1 MGTIENQSTGL
12 DCYLDFDQR
21 LSGKVQVSFKTMLNG
36 ILQRFAIYGLP
47 FYGRCP
53 DEFVGWI
60 RRAEKATISYL
71 NNQRIKPDR
80 LLSFGEPMSDH
91 LLALRLKSRFNI
103 PWIAHFSDPW
113 VDNPFRKYFFISHW
127 VNKWQERKVVCNAD
141 KVIFTS
147 HETLELVMKKYPA
160 TWRAKAH
167 VVPHGYDE
175 NLYSTTEPNSQSSA
189 IVIRYLGNFYSS
201 RTPEPLFQALQNI
214 LAEAPTY
221 LENIR
226 IELIGG
232 VPKRMLKT
240 LAYKHLPPHL
250 VKVVSTVSYCQSLAL
265 MSSADLL
272 LVIDAPTNNV
282 SVFLPSKLVDYIGSG
297 VPIFGISPPGTS
309 ASLIERLGGYVAN
322 PRNVQEIATELRK
335 AISLCVERR
344 RTPDFA
350 KWGTISE
357 RNQYRI
363 DTVASK
369 FYEIVEKAIP

>member
-1 MGTIENQSTGL
+1 
-12 DCYLDFDQR
+12 
-21 LSGKVQVSFKTMLNG
+21 
-36 ILQRFAIYGLP
+36 
-47 FYGRCP
+47 
-53 DEFVGWI
+53 
-60 RRAEKATISYL
+60 
-71 NNQRIKPDR
+71 
-80 LLSFGEPMSDH
+80 
-91 LLALRLKSRFNI
+91 
-103 PWIAHFSDPW
+103 
-113 VDNPFRKYFFISHW
+113 
-127 VNKWQERKVVCNAD
+127 
-141 KVIFTS
+141 
-147 HETLELVMKKYPA
+147 
-160 TWRAKAH
+160 
-167 VVPHGYDE
+167 
-175 NLYSTTEPNSQSSA
+175 
-189 IVIRYLGNFYSS
+189 
-201 RTPEPLFQALQNI
+201 
-214 LAEAPTY
+214 
-221 LENIR
+221 
-226 IELIGG
+226 
-232 VPKRMLKT
+232 MLKT